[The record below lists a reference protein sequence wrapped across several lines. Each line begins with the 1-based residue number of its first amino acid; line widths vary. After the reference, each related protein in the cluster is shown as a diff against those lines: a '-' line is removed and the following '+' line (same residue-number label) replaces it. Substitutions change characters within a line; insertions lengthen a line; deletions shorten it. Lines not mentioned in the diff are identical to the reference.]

1 MLKSIIWL
9 LGLSLILLGN
19 KAFSQTR
26 PIAKKESKK
35 KTMTEQKTPGEDN
48 SLYKRVGGY
57 DAVAAYV
64 DYTFPIVAEHPDLK
78 QFFMGHADETKM
90 RQRQLLIDML
100 VNKMKG
106 PSIYLGRPL
115 QVAHKGLH
123 ISAAQWETFMKIVS
137 GTMDHFSF
145 TADAKAG
152 FIALFASF
160 RSVTVESEINK

>member
-1 MLKSIIWL
+1 MLKSIICL
-9 LGLSLILLGN
+9 SGLSLILLSN
-19 KAFSQTR
+19 EVFSQTQ
-26 PIAKKESKK
+26 PLVKKELKK
-35 KTMTEQKTPGEDN
+35 KTMTNQKIPAEDI
-48 SLYKRVGGY
+48 SLYKRIGGY

-64 DYTFPIVAEHPDLK
+64 DYTFPIVAEHPELK
-78 QFFMGHADETKM
+78 QFFVGHAEETKM

-100 VNKMKG
+100 VSKMKG

-115 QVAHKGLH
+115 QVAHKGLN
-123 ISAAQWETFMKIVS
+123 ITAAQWDTFMKIVS

-145 TADAKAG
+145 TVDAKTD